1 MLYSDSMI
9 ACTMT
14 QTTSKTVNKT
24 EEQNELIAQTL
35 RKNGYE
41 LVSEGKDCIVQYVWK
56 LKGSEHILFLWEK
69 EENRDMIVQKLFSSE
84 HRGESTALFSVVPR
98 NMPLVKN
105 MTYGDFFHTHK
116 DEFLERAVDKVSRA
130 VSMNHDEK
138 STRSAFEDD
147 TWLMARG
154 LEDKVLSTEE
164 MLGKQVDPKLSLFCM
179 DQRRNLKDVT
189 LVKLITAHGY
199 VLLDEPAFRLFK
211 WGGIQGE

>member
-1 MLYSDSMI
+1 
-9 ACTMT
+9 MT
-14 QTTSKTVNKT
+14 LTTSQVVNKT
-24 EEQNELIAQTL
+24 EEQNKLIAQTL

>member
-189 LVKLITAHGY
+189 LVKLIAAHGY

>member
-1 MLYSDSMI
+1 
-9 ACTMT
+9 MT
-14 QTTSKTVNKT
+14 QTTSQTVNKT

-69 EENRDMIVQKLFSSE
+69 EENRDMIVQELFSSE

-189 LVKLITAHGY
+189 LVKLIAAHGY

>member
-105 MTYGDFFHTHK
+105 MTYEDFFHTHK

-179 DQRRNLKDVT
+179 DQRRNLKEVT